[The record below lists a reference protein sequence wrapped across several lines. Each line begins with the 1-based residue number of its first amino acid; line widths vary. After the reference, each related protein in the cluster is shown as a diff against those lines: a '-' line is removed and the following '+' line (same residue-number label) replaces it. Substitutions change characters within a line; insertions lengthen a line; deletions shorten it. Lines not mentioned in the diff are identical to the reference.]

1 MSFFSLYSTV
11 FILGE
16 LLLNCIIFETWVSN
30 CTLLVYTNVF
40 DFCLLTLYPV
50 MLLNFISFGSYFV
63 VNLLSFL
70 HKLRIGT
77 VLFYPFYSVG
87 LWYFFAWLQ
96 WPEQYSGESGHPSL
110 VLDLRILKALSLTIM
125 YASCR
130 PFVNSLLSCW
140 ASSHL
145 LICC

>member
-16 LLLNCIIFETWVSN
+16 RLLNCIILETWVSN

-50 MLLNFISFGSYFV
+50 TLLNFISFGSYFV

-77 VLFYPFYSVG
+77 VLFYPFNSVG
-87 LWYFFAWLQ
+87 LWYFLPDCSGQNNTVEKVAIPVLFWILGFWKHCL
-96 WPEQYSGESGHPSL
+96 WPLCMQAVG
-110 VLDLRILKALSLTIM
+110 
-125 YASCR
+125 
-130 PFVNSLLSCW
+130 LL
-140 ASSHL
+140 
-145 LICC
+145 